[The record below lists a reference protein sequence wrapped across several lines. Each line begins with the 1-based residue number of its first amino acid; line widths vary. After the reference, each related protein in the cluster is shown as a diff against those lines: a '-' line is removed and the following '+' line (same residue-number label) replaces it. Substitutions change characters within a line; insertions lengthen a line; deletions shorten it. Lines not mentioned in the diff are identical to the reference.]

1 MDGVKMDKLREYGEI
16 LDLCEVGKDY
26 SEKWFYLFGQQI
38 SDGKT
43 PLTLSNVINNSKT
56 LGFNL
61 IVAYFNDSDDKL
73 DIKEF
78 VKIHSIDTEREF
90 FDFVREIVGNQ
101 GVVRF
106 EEPLRNDNFR
116 VGKQTTMAYVPN

>member
-1 MDGVKMDKLREYGEI
+1 MEGVKMDKLREYGEI

>member
-1 MDGVKMDKLREYGEI
+1 MDKLREYGEI